1 MTARCLEPTSDNIA
15 MAVERLLQG
24 ELVGMPT
31 ETVYGLA
38 ADSDNEEAVRQVFIT
53 KGRPI
58 DNPLIVHVS
67 NPDQAR
73 ALSPDWNATCD
84 RLAER
89 FWPGPLTLVLVHGG
103 RVNDYV
109 TSGHPTV
116 ALRSPAHDTALELI
130 RAAGRPLVAPS
141 ANRSG
146 QVSPTTAAHVL
157 DEFPAE
163 SFPVLDGG
171 PCSHGIESTVLALS
185 DEIPV
190 VLRPGAVTLAELR
203 EELPRVEAPVIGEQL
218 AAPGTS
224 LRHYAPNTPAILVRT
239 DELDEQLAET
249 EVPAVVLSLGFR
261 EASLPH
267 QVIEMPERAADYARG
282 LYAALRRAD
291 LLGGAV
297 IMIEMPPLTDG
308 LWRAVND
315 RLRRACV
322 ERA

>member
-1 MTARCLEPTSDNIA
+1 MSERLLEPTPSNLEHA
-15 MAVERLLQG
+15 AERLRSG
-24 ELVGMPT
+24 GLVGMPT

-109 TSGHPTV
+109 TAGHPTV
-116 ALRSPAHDTALELI
+116 ARRSPAHDTALELI

-203 EELPRVEAPVIGEQL
+203 
-218 AAPGTS
+218 
-224 LRHYAPNTPAILVRT
+224 
-239 DELDEQLAET
+239 
-249 EVPAVVLSLGFR
+249 
-261 EASLPH
+261 
-267 QVIEMPERAADYARG
+267 
-282 LYAALRRAD
+282 
-291 LLGGAV
+291 
-297 IMIEMPPLTDG
+297 
-308 LWRAVND
+308 
-315 RLRRACV
+315 
-322 ERA
+322 